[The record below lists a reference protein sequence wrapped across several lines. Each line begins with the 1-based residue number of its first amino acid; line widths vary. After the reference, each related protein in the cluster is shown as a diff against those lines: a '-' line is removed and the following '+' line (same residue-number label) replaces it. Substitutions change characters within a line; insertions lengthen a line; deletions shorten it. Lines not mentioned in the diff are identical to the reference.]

1 MKRPDCPG
9 SDSRGSLVSNEASA
23 IAGVI
28 SRRLGRSIAA
38 IFLGFLAVVVLSLG
52 VDEVLHILRVY
63 PPWGEPM
70 YQPGLNLLALSYR
83 AVFTLV
89 GGYLTALLA
98 PHSPMRHVLVGAC
111 IGLVL
116 GIAGVI
122 AAISVGGLGP
132 IWYPVAVAISGPV
145 CNWLGGVIYVKQSA
159 SR

>member
-9 SDSRGSLVSNEASA
+9 SDSRGCLVSNEASA

-52 VDEVLHILRVY
+52 ADEVLHILRVY

-89 GGYLTALLA
+89 GGYLTSLLA
-98 PHSPMRHVLVGAC
+98 PHSRRLQSR
-111 IGLVL
+111 
-116 GIAGVI
+116 
-122 AAISVGGLGP
+122 AA
-132 IWYPVAVAISGPV
+132 V
-145 CNWLGGVIYVKQSA
+145 CSA
-159 SR
+159 RARRRDRQVRVRCPSRESRAAKPTL